1 MRLKKKVKVILVLA
15 IILIITGLGF
25 LAYESVKPKAVKTAT
40 VENEIEEYGYTL
52 KSTRNDRYKKA
63 FQELKDILSKKDV
76 DEKAYVEQI
85 SKMFI
90 MDFYTLNDKL
100 ANTDVGGIDFV
111 HTNAKTN
118 FLEKA
123 EDTVYKYVENDIYG
137 NRDQQLPE
145 VTEVT
150 VEKVENIEYTIGT
163 DFTDDSA
170 YQVEVS
176 LKYKEDMD
184 YPTKATLIFV
194 HEDNKLSLVEVVGI
208 LMIFLKVI
216 MIFVKKWKC

>member
-1 MRLKKKVKVILVLA
+1 MKLKKKVKVILIIA
-15 IILIITGLGF
+15 IILISTGLGF

-52 KSTRNDRYKKA
+52 KSTRNDRYKEA

-76 DEKAYVEQI
+76 DEEAYVEQI

-163 DFTDDSA
+163 DFTDDNA

-194 HEDNKLSLVEVVGI
+194 HEDNKLSLVEVE
-208 LMIFLKVI
+208 
-216 MIFVKKWKC
+216 

>member
-15 IILIITGLGF
+15 IILIIAGLAF
-25 LAYESVKPKAVKTAT
+25 LAYESFKPKATKTAT

-52 KSTRNDRYKKA
+52 KSTRNDRYKEM
-63 FQELKDILSKKDV
+63 FQELQDILSKKKV
-76 DEKAYVEQI
+76 DEEAYVEQI

-194 HEDNKLSLVEVVGI
+194 HEDNKLSLVEVE
-208 LMIFLKVI
+208 
-216 MIFVKKWKC
+216 

>member
-1 MRLKKKVKVILVLA
+1 MKLKKKVKVILVIA
-15 IILIITGLGF
+15 ILLIATGLGF
-25 LAYESVKPKAVKTAT
+25 IAYESIKPKAVRTST
-40 VENEIEEYGYTL
+40 VENEIKGYGYTL
-52 KSTRNDRYKKA
+52 KSTRNDRYKKM
-63 FQELKDILSKKDV
+63 FQELKDILSEKNV
-76 DEKAYVEQI
+76 DEEKYLEQI

-111 HTNAKTN
+111 HTDAKTN
-118 FLEKA
+118 FLEKS

-137 NRDQQLPE
+137 NRDQDLPE

-150 VEKVENIEYTIGT
+150 VEKIENTEYTIGT
-163 DFTDDSA
+163 DFTDDNA
-170 YQVEVS
+170 YKIEVS

-194 HEDNKLSLVEVVGI
+194 HEDNKLSLVEVV
-208 LMIFLKVI
+208 
-216 MIFVKKWKC
+216 

>member
-1 MRLKKKVKVILVLA
+1 MKLKKKVKVILIIA
-15 IILIITGLGF
+15 IILIVAGLGF
-25 LAYESVKPKAVKTAT
+25 LAYESLQPKNVRTAT

-52 KSTRNDRYKKA
+52 KSTRNDRYKEM
-63 FQELKDILSKKDV
+63 FQELKDILSEDPV
-76 DEKAYVEQI
+76 DEEAYLEQV

-123 EDTVYKYVENDIYG
+123 EDTVYKYVESDIYG
-137 NRDQQLPE
+137 TRDQELPE
-145 VTEVT
+145 VTDVT

-163 DFTDDSA
+163 DVTDDNA

-194 HEDNKLSLVEVVGI
+194 HEDNKVSLVEVE
-208 LMIFLKVI
+208 
-216 MIFVKKWKC
+216 

>member
-1 MRLKKKVKVILVLA
+1 MKLKKKVKVILIIA

-52 KSTRNDRYKKA
+52 KSTRNDRYKKM
-63 FQELKDILSKKDV
+63 FQELQDILSKKKV
-76 DEKAYVEQI
+76 DEEAYVEQI

-163 DFTDDSA
+163 DFTDDNA

-194 HEDNKLSLVEVVGI
+194 HEDNKLSLVE
-208 LMIFLKVI
+208 ME
-216 MIFVKKWKC
+216 

>member
-1 MRLKKKVKVILVLA
+1 MKLKRKVKVILVLA
-15 IILIITGLGF
+15 IILIIAGLAF
-25 LAYESVKPKAVKTAT
+25 LAYESFKPKETRTAT

-52 KSTRNDRYKKA
+52 KSTRNNRYKKM
-63 FQELKDILSKKDV
+63 FQELQNILNKDEV
-76 DEKAYVEQI
+76 DEEAYLEQI

-90 MDFYTLNDKL
+90 MDFYTLDDKL

-111 HTNAKTN
+111 HADAKTN

-123 EDTVYKYVENDIYG
+123 EDTVYKYVESDIYG
-137 NRDQQLPE
+137 NRDQKLPE

-150 VEKVENIEYTIGT
+150 VENIENIEYTIGT
-163 DFTDDSA
+163 DFTNDNA

-194 HEDNKLSLVEVVGI
+194 HEDNKLSLVE
-208 LMIFLKVI
+208 ME
-216 MIFVKKWKC
+216 

>member
-1 MRLKKKVKVILVLA
+1 MRLKKKVKVILIIA
-15 IILIITGLGF
+15 IILISTGLGF

-52 KSTRNDRYKKA
+52 KSTRNDRYKEA
-63 FQELKDILSKKDV
+63 FQELKDILSKKKV
-76 DEKAYVEQI
+76 DEEAYVKQI

-111 HTNAKTN
+111 HTDAKTN

-194 HEDNKLSLVEVVGI
+194 HEDNKLSLVEI
-208 LMIFLKVI
+208 A
-216 MIFVKKWKC
+216 

>member
-1 MRLKKKVKVILVLA
+1 MKLKNMA
-15 IILIITGLGF
+15 IH
-25 LAYESVKPKAVKTAT
+25 
-40 VENEIEEYGYTL
+40 
-52 KSTRNDRYKKA
+52 
-63 FQELKDILSKKDV
+63 V
-76 DEKAYVEQI
+76 DEKAYLEQI

-111 HTNAKTN
+111 HANAKTN
-118 FLEKA
+118 FLEKS

-150 VEKVENIEYTIGT
+150 VENVENIEYTIGT
-163 DFTDDSA
+163 DFTDDFA

-176 LKYKEDMD
+176 IEYKEDMD

-194 HEDNKLSLVEVVGI
+194 HEDNKLSLVEVA
-208 LMIFLKVI
+208 
-216 MIFVKKWKC
+216 

>member
-1 MRLKKKVKVILVLA
+1 MRLKKKVKVILIIA
-15 IILIITGLGF
+15 IILISTGLGF
-25 LAYESVKPKAVKTAT
+25 LAYESIKPKAVKTAT

-52 KSTRNDRYKKA
+52 KSTRNDRYKEA
-63 FQELKDILSKKDV
+63 FQELKDILSKKEV
-76 DEKAYVEQI
+76 DEEAYVEQI

-194 HEDNKLSLVEVVGI
+194 HEDNKLSLVEVE
-208 LMIFLKVI
+208 
-216 MIFVKKWKC
+216 

>member
-1 MRLKKKVKVILVLA
+1 MKLKKKVKVILIIA
-15 IILIITGLGF
+15 IILIVAGLGF
-25 LAYESVKPKAVKTAT
+25 LAYESLQPKNVRTAT

-52 KSTRNDRYKKA
+52 KSTRNDRYKEM
-63 FQELKDILSKKDV
+63 FQELKDILSEDPV
-76 DEKAYVEQI
+76 DEEAYLEQV
-85 SKMFI
+85 SKMII

-123 EDTVYKYVENDIYG
+123 EDTVYKYVESDIYG
-137 NRDQQLPE
+137 TRDQELPE
-145 VTEVT
+145 VTDVT

-163 DFTDDSA
+163 DVTDDNA

-184 YPTKATLIFV
+184 YPTTATLTFV
-194 HEDNKLSLVEVVGI
+194 HEDNKLSLVEVE
-208 LMIFLKVI
+208 
-216 MIFVKKWKC
+216 

>member
-1 MRLKKKVKVILVLA
+1 MRLKKKVKVILIIA
-15 IILIITGLGF
+15 IILISTGLGF

-52 KSTRNDRYKKA
+52 KSTRNDRYKEA
-63 FQELKDILSKKDV
+63 FQELKDILSKKKV
-76 DEKAYVEQI
+76 DEEAYVEQI

-100 ANTDVGGIDFV
+100 ANTDVGGIDFI
-111 HTNAKTN
+111 HTDAKTN

-194 HEDNKLSLVEVVGI
+194 HEDNKLSLVEI
-208 LMIFLKVI
+208 A
-216 MIFVKKWKC
+216 

>member
-1 MRLKKKVKVILVLA
+1 MRLKKKVKVILIIA
-15 IILIITGLGF
+15 IILISTGLGF
-25 LAYESVKPKAVKTAT
+25 LAYESIKPKAVKTAT

-52 KSTRNDRYKKA
+52 KSTRNDRYKEA
-63 FQELKDILSKKDV
+63 FQELKDILSKKKV
-76 DEKAYVEQI
+76 DEEAYLKQI

-150 VEKVENIEYTIGT
+150 VENVENIEYTIGT
-163 DFTDDSA
+163 DFTDDFA

-176 LKYKEDMD
+176 IKYKEDMD

-194 HEDNKLSLVEVVGI
+194 HEDNKLSLVEVE
-208 LMIFLKVI
+208 
-216 MIFVKKWKC
+216 

>member
-1 MRLKKKVKVILVLA
+1 MLVLSVILIA
-15 IILIITGLGF
+15 TGVGF
-25 LAYESVKPKAVKTAT
+25 IAYESIKPKAVKKAT
-40 VENEIEEYGYTL
+40 VENEIKEYGYTL
-52 KSTRNDRYKKA
+52 KSTRNDRYKEM
-63 FQELKDILSKKDV
+63 FQELKDILSKKNV
-76 DEKAYVEQI
+76 DEKAYLEQI

-111 HTNAKTN
+111 HADAKTN
-118 FLEKA
+118 FLEKS

-137 NRDQQLPE
+137 NRDQKLPE
-145 VTEVT
+145 VTDVT
-150 VEKVENIEYTIGT
+150 IESTENIEYTIGT
-163 DFTDDSA
+163 DFTDDNA

-194 HEDNKLSLVEVVGI
+194 HEDNKLSLVEVA
-208 LMIFLKVI
+208 
-216 MIFVKKWKC
+216 

>member
-15 IILIITGLGF
+15 IILIIAGLAF
-25 LAYESVKPKAVKTAT
+25 LAYESFKPKATKTAT

-52 KSTRNDRYKKA
+52 KSTRNDRYKKM
-63 FQELKDILSKKDV
+63 FQELQDILSKKKV
-76 DEKAYVEQI
+76 DEEAYVEQI

-111 HTNAKTN
+111 HADAKTN
-118 FLEKA
+118 FLVKA
-123 EDTVYKYVENDIYG
+123 EDTVYKYVESDIYG

-163 DFTDDSA
+163 DFTDDFA

-194 HEDNKLSLVEVVGI
+194 HEDNKLSLVE
-208 LMIFLKVI
+208 ME
-216 MIFVKKWKC
+216 

>member
-1 MRLKKKVKVILVLA
+1 MRLKKKVKVILIIA
-15 IILIITGLGF
+15 IILILTGVGF
-25 LAYESVKPKAVKTAT
+25 IAYESIKPKTVKTAT
-40 VENEIEEYGYTL
+40 VENEIKDYGYTL
-52 KSTRNDRYKKA
+52 KSTRNDRYKKM
-63 FQELKDILSKKDV
+63 FQELKDILDKKNV
-76 DEKAYVEQI
+76 DEEEYLRQI

-90 MDFYTLNDKL
+90 MDFYTLDDKL

-118 FLEKA
+118 FLEKS

-137 NRDQQLPE
+137 NRDQELPE

-150 VEKVENIEYTIGT
+150 IENIENIEYTIGT
-163 DFTDDSA
+163 DFTDDNA

-176 LKYKEDMD
+176 IEYKEDMD

-194 HEDNKLSLVEVVGI
+194 HEDNKLSLVEVE
-208 LMIFLKVI
+208 
-216 MIFVKKWKC
+216 

>member
-1 MRLKKKVKVILVLA
+1 MKLKKKVKVILIIA

-52 KSTRNDRYKKA
+52 KSTRNDRYKEA

-100 ANTDVGGIDFV
+100 ANTDVGGIDFI
-111 HTNAKTN
+111 HTDAKTN

-137 NRDQQLPE
+137 NREQQLPE

-150 VEKVENIEYTIGT
+150 VENVENIEYTIGT
-163 DFTDDSA
+163 DFTDDNA

-194 HEDNKLSLVEVVGI
+194 HEDNKLSLVE
-208 LMIFLKVI
+208 ME
-216 MIFVKKWKC
+216 

>member
-1 MRLKKKVKVILVLA
+1 MKLKKKVKVMLVLSV
-15 IILIITGLGF
+15 ILIATGVGF
-25 LAYESVKPKAVKTAT
+25 IAYESIKPKAIKKAT
-40 VENEIEEYGYTL
+40 VENEIKEYGYTL
-52 KSTRNDRYKKA
+52 KSTRNDKYKEM
-63 FQELKDILSKKDV
+63 FQELKDILSKENV
-76 DEKAYVEQI
+76 DEKAYLEQI

-111 HTNAKTN
+111 HADAKTN
-118 FLEKA
+118 FLEKS

-137 NRDQQLPE
+137 NRDQKLPE
-145 VTEVT
+145 VTDVT
-150 VEKVENIEYTIGT
+150 IESTENIEYTIGT
-163 DFTDDSA
+163 DFTDDNA

-194 HEDNKLSLVEVVGI
+194 HEDNKLSLVEVA
-208 LMIFLKVI
+208 
-216 MIFVKKWKC
+216 

>member
-1 MRLKKKVKVILVLA
+1 MRLKKKVKVILIIA
-15 IILIITGLGF
+15 IILISTGLGF
-25 LAYESVKPKAVKTAT
+25 LAYESIKPKAVKTAT

-63 FQELKDILSKKDV
+63 FQELKDILSKKKV
-76 DEKAYVEQI
+76 DEEAYLKQI

-163 DFTDDSA
+163 DFTDDFA

-194 HEDNKLSLVEVVGI
+194 HEDNKLSLVEVA
-208 LMIFLKVI
+208 
-216 MIFVKKWKC
+216 

>member
-1 MRLKKKVKVILVLA
+1 MKLKKKVKVILIIA

-52 KSTRNDRYKKA
+52 KSTRNDRYKEA
-63 FQELKDILSKKDV
+63 FQELKDILSKKDI
-76 DEKAYVEQI
+76 DEEAYVEQI

-150 VEKVENIEYTIGT
+150 VEKVENIEYIIGT
-163 DFTDDSA
+163 DFTDDNA

-194 HEDNKLSLVEVVGI
+194 HEDNKLSLVE
-208 LMIFLKVI
+208 ME
-216 MIFVKKWKC
+216 

>member
-1 MRLKKKVKVILVLA
+1 MKLKKKVKVILIIA
-15 IILIITGLGF
+15 IILISTGLGF

-52 KSTRNDRYKKA
+52 KSTRNDRYKEA

-76 DEKAYVEQI
+76 DEEAYVEQI

-150 VEKVENIEYTIGT
+150 VENVENIEYTIGT
-163 DFTDDSA
+163 DFMDDFA

-194 HEDNKLSLVEVVGI
+194 HEDNKLSLVEVE
-208 LMIFLKVI
+208 
-216 MIFVKKWKC
+216 

>member
-15 IILIITGLGF
+15 IILIIAGLAF
-25 LAYESVKPKAVKTAT
+25 LAYESFKPKATKTAT
-40 VENEIEEYGYTL
+40 VENEIKDYGYTL
-52 KSTRNDRYKKA
+52 KSTRNDRYKKM
-63 FQELKDILSKKDV
+63 FQELQDILSKKKV
-76 DEKAYVEQI
+76 DEEAYVEQI

-137 NRDQQLPE
+137 NREQQLPE

-163 DFTDDSA
+163 DFTDDNA
-170 YQVEVS
+170 YQVEVF

-194 HEDNKLSLVEVVGI
+194 HEDNKLSLVEVA
-208 LMIFLKVI
+208 
-216 MIFVKKWKC
+216 

>member
-1 MRLKKKVKVILVLA
+1 MRLKKKVKVILVIA
-15 IILIITGLGF
+15 IILIVAGLGF

-52 KSTRNDRYKKA
+52 KSTRNDRYKEA
-63 FQELKDILSKKDV
+63 FQELKDILSKKEV
-76 DEKAYVEQI
+76 DEEAYVEQI

-137 NRDQQLPE
+137 NREQQLPE

-194 HEDNKLSLVEVVGI
+194 HEDNKLSLVEVE
-208 LMIFLKVI
+208 
-216 MIFVKKWKC
+216 

>member
-1 MRLKKKVKVILVLA
+1 MKLKKKVKVILVIA
-15 IILIITGLGF
+15 ILLIVAGLGF
-25 LAYESVKPKAVKTAT
+25 IAYESVKPKAVRKAT
-40 VENEIEEYGYTL
+40 VENEIKEYGYTL
-52 KSTRNDRYKKA
+52 KSTRNDRYKEM
-63 FQELKDILSKKDV
+63 FQELQDILSKENV
-76 DEKAYVEQI
+76 DEKAYLEQI

-90 MDFYTLNDKL
+90 MDFYTLDDKL

-118 FLEKA
+118 FLEKS

-137 NRDQQLPE
+137 NRDQKLPE

-150 VEKVENIEYTIGT
+150 VDNIENIEYTIGT

-176 LKYKEDMD
+176 IKYKEDMD
-184 YPTKATLIFV
+184 YPTKATLTFV
-194 HEDNKLSLVEVVGI
+194 HEDNKLSLVEAIRISI
-208 LMIFLKVI
+208 LFL
-216 MIFVKKWKC
+216 

>member
-1 MRLKKKVKVILVLA
+1 MRLKKKVKVILIIA
-15 IILIITGLGF
+15 IILISTGLGF
-25 LAYESVKPKAVKTAT
+25 LAYESIKPKAVKTAT

-52 KSTRNDRYKKA
+52 KSTRNDRYKEA
-63 FQELKDILSKKDV
+63 FQELKDILSKKKV
-76 DEKAYVEQI
+76 DEEAYLKQI

-150 VEKVENIEYTIGT
+150 VENVENIEYTIGT
-163 DFTDDSA
+163 DFTDDFA

-194 HEDNKLSLVEVVGI
+194 HEDNKLSLVEVE
-208 LMIFLKVI
+208 
-216 MIFVKKWKC
+216 